1 MNRIVLAFGLL
12 TIAVTGVFAQKTSTN
27 VATTAS
33 TRASAMKN
41 GAAVIQS
48 GTQISGQ
55 LQSTLDT
62 KNAKV
67 GDQVVLKATN
77 AVKQNG
83 QTVVEKGSRLIGHVT
98 EVQQRAKNGA
108 GSRVG
113 VVFDR
118 LQQGGNSVPIS
129 AVITSVFQAQS
140 AAGASVSDDDMM
152 AMGSTST
159 QTMTSTRS
167 SGGGGGLLGGVGNTV
182 GGVVNS
188 TTQTVGG
195 VANTAGQTVNGVT
208 NTAGQTVG
216 STTRS
221 VGGTLRGLQI
231 SQSTDASA
239 SGGSVLSLSNGDLR
253 LEKGTTVNLAVS
265 GSVSARSN

>member
-167 SGGGGGLLGGVGNTV
+167 SGGGGGLLGGV
-182 GGVVNS
+182 VNS
-188 TTQTVGG
+188 TTQTVSG
-195 VANTAGQTVNGVT
+195 VTNTAGQTVNGVT

-221 VGGTLRGLQI
+221 VGGTRRGLQI

-265 GSVSARSN
+265 GSASARSN

>member
-41 GAAVIQS
+41 GAPVIQS

-167 SGGGGGLLGGVGNTV
+167 SGGGGGLLGGV
-182 GGVVNS
+182 VNS
-188 TTQTVGG
+188 TTQTVSG
-195 VANTAGQTVNGVT
+195 VTNTAGQTVNGVT

>member
-167 SGGGGGLLGGVGNTV
+167 SGGGGGLLGGV
-182 GGVVNS
+182 VNS
-188 TTQTVGG
+188 PTQTVSG
-195 VANTAGQTVNGVT
+195 VTNTAGQTVNGVT

-221 VGGTLRGLQI
+221 VGGTRRGLQI

-265 GSVSARSN
+265 GSASARSN

>member
-1 MNRIVLAFGLL
+1 MNRIVLTFGLL

-41 GAAVIQS
+41 GAPVIQS

-62 KNAKV
+62 KNARV

-167 SGGGGGLLGGVGNTV
+167 SGGGGGLLGGV
-182 GGVVNS
+182 VNS
-188 TTQTVGG
+188 TTQTVSG
-195 VANTAGQTVNGVT
+195 VTNTAGQTVNGVT

-265 GSVSARSN
+265 GSASARSN

>member
-1 MNRIVLAFGLL
+1 MNRIVLAIGLL
-12 TIAVTGVFAQKTSTN
+12 TIAATGVLAQKASTS

-33 TRASAMKN
+33 TRASVIRN
-41 GAAVIQS
+41 GSTAIQS

-62 KNAKV
+62 KNARV

-98 EVQQRAKNGA
+98 EVQQRVKNVA
-108 GSRVG
+108 GSRIG
-113 VVFDR
+113 VVFDT
-118 LQQGGNSVPIS
+118 LQQGANSVPIS

-140 AAGASVSDDDMM
+140 AAPASAGDDDVV

-159 QTMTSTRS
+159 QTTASTRS
-167 SGGGGGLLGGVGNTV
+167 SGGDRLLGGVGTTV

-239 SGGSVLSLSNGDLR
+239 SGGSVLSLSKGDLR

-265 GSVSARSN
+265 GSASTRSN

>member
-1 MNRIVLAFGLL
+1 
-12 TIAVTGVFAQKTSTN
+12 
-27 VATTAS
+27 
-33 TRASAMKN
+33 
-41 GAAVIQS
+41 
-48 GTQISGQ
+48 
-55 LQSTLDT
+55 
-62 KNAKV
+62 
-67 GDQVVLKATN
+67 
-77 AVKQNG
+77 
-83 QTVVEKGSRLIGHVT
+83 
-98 EVQQRAKNGA
+98 
-108 GSRVG
+108 
-113 VVFDR
+113 

-167 SGGGGGLLGGVGNTV
+167 SGGGGGLLGGV
-182 GGVVNS
+182 VNS
-188 TTQTVGG
+188 TTQTVSG
-195 VANTAGQTVNGVT
+195 VTNTAGQTVNGVT

-265 GSVSARSN
+265 GSASARSN

>member
-27 VATTAS
+27 VATAAS

-167 SGGGGGLLGGVGNTV
+167 SGGGGGLLGGV
-182 GGVVNS
+182 VNS
-188 TTQTVGG
+188 TTQTVSG
-195 VANTAGQTVNGVT
+195 VTNTAGQTVNGVT
-208 NTAGQTVG
+208 NTAGQVG

-265 GSVSARSN
+265 GSASARSN

>member
-1 MNRIVLAFGLL
+1 MNRIILAIGLL
-12 TIAVTGVFAQKTSTN
+12 TIAATGVFAQKSSTKA
-27 VATTAS
+27 ATTAS
-33 TRASAMKN
+33 TNASVVKN
-41 GAAVIQS
+41 GSAAIQS

-67 GDQVVLKATN
+67 GDQVVLKTTN
-77 AVKQNG
+77 VVKQNG
-83 QTVVEKGSRLIGHVT
+83 QTVVEKGSKLIGHVT
-98 EVQQRAKNGA
+98 EVQQRAKNVA
-108 GSRVG
+108 GSRIG
-113 VVFDR
+113 VVFDT

-129 AVITSVFQAQS
+129 AVITSVSQAQS
-140 AAGASVSDDDMM
+140 AAAASVDDDDMM

-159 QTMTSTRS
+159 RTTTSTRS
-167 SGGGGGLLGGVGNTV
+167 SGGGLLGGVGNTV

-195 VANTAGQTVNGVT
+195 VANAAGQTVNGVT

-231 SQSTDASA
+231 SQSADASA

-253 LEKGTTVNLAVS
+253 LEKGTTVYVAVS
-265 GSVSARSN
+265 GSASTRSN

>member
-1 MNRIVLAFGLL
+1 
-12 TIAVTGVFAQKTSTN
+12 
-27 VATTAS
+27 
-33 TRASAMKN
+33 MKN

-62 KNAKV
+62 KNARV

-167 SGGGGGLLGGVGNTV
+167 SGGGGGLLGGV
-182 GGVVNS
+182 VNS
-188 TTQTVGG
+188 TTQTVSG
-195 VANTAGQTVNGVT
+195 VTNTAGQTVNGVT

-265 GSVSARSN
+265 GSASARSN

>member
-1 MNRIVLAFGLL
+1 
-12 TIAVTGVFAQKTSTN
+12 
-27 VATTAS
+27 
-33 TRASAMKN
+33 MKN

-113 VVFDR
+113 VVFDT

-152 AMGSTST
+152 AMGSTSA
-159 QTMTSTRS
+159 QTTTSTRS
-167 SGGGGGLLGGVGNTV
+167 SGGGGGLL

-239 SGGSVLSLSNGDLR
+239 SGGSVLSLSLIGAIRPCGKLMWGRSGHQSWMFALR
-253 LEKGTTVNLAVS
+253 KS
-265 GSVSARSN
+265 GEILPGSYEAGGWPRGMSEIWSIRLRP

>member
-27 VATTAS
+27 VATAAS

-167 SGGGGGLLGGVGNTV
+167 SGGGGGLLGGV
-182 GGVVNS
+182 VNS
-188 TTQTVGG
+188 TTQTVSG
-195 VANTAGQTVNGVT
+195 VANTAGQTVNGAT

-265 GSVSARSN
+265 GSASARSN

>member
-1 MNRIVLAFGLL
+1 
-12 TIAVTGVFAQKTSTN
+12 
-27 VATTAS
+27 
-33 TRASAMKN
+33 MKN

-113 VVFDR
+113 VVFDT

-167 SGGGGGLLGGVGNTV
+167 SGGGGGLLGGV
-182 GGVVNS
+182 VNS
-188 TTQTVGG
+188 TTQTVSG
-195 VANTAGQTVNGVT
+195 VTNTAGQTVNGVT

-221 VGGTLRGLQI
+221 VGGTRRGLQI

-265 GSVSARSN
+265 GSASARSN

>member
-1 MNRIVLAFGLL
+1 
-12 TIAVTGVFAQKTSTN
+12 
-27 VATTAS
+27 
-33 TRASAMKN
+33 MKN

-167 SGGGGGLLGGVGNTV
+167 SGGGGGLLGGV
-182 GGVVNS
+182 VNS
-188 TTQTVGG
+188 TTQTVSG
-195 VANTAGQTVNGVT
+195 VTNTAGQTVNGVT

>member
-167 SGGGGGLLGGVGNTV
+167 SGGGGGLLGGV
-182 GGVVNS
+182 VNS
-188 TTQTVGG
+188 TTQTVSG
-195 VANTAGQTVNGVT
+195 VTNTAGQTVNGVT

-265 GSVSARSN
+265 GSASARSN

>member
-159 QTMTSTRS
+159 QTTTSTRS
-167 SGGGGGLLGGVGNTV
+167 SGGGGGLLGGV
-182 GGVVNS
+182 VNS
-188 TTQTVGG
+188 TTQTVSG

-265 GSVSARSN
+265 GSASARSN

>member
-1 MNRIVLAFGLL
+1 
-12 TIAVTGVFAQKTSTN
+12 
-27 VATTAS
+27 
-33 TRASAMKN
+33 MKN

-167 SGGGGGLLGGVGNTV
+167 SGGGGGLLGGV
-182 GGVVNS
+182 VNS
-188 TTQTVGG
+188 TTQTVSG
-195 VANTAGQTVNGVT
+195 VTNTAGQTVNGVT

-265 GSVSARSN
+265 GSASARSN

>member
-1 MNRIVLAFGLL
+1 
-12 TIAVTGVFAQKTSTN
+12 
-27 VATTAS
+27 
-33 TRASAMKN
+33 MKN

-62 KNAKV
+62 KNARV
-67 GDQVVLKATN
+67 GDEVVLKATN

-167 SGGGGGLLGGVGNTV
+167 SGGGGGLLGGV
-182 GGVVNS
+182 VNS
-188 TTQTVGG
+188 TTQTVSG
-195 VANTAGQTVNGVT
+195 VTNTAGQTVNGVT

-265 GSVSARSN
+265 GSASARSN

>member
-27 VATTAS
+27 VATAAS

-159 QTMTSTRS
+159 QTTTSTRS
-167 SGGGGGLLGGVGNTV
+167 SGGGGGLLGGV
-182 GGVVNS
+182 VNS
-188 TTQTVGG
+188 TTQTVSG
-195 VANTAGQTVNGVT
+195 VTNTAGQTVNGVT

-265 GSVSARSN
+265 GSASARSN

>member
-167 SGGGGGLLGGVGNTV
+167 SGGGGGLLGGV
-182 GGVVNS
+182 VNS
-188 TTQTVGG
+188 TTQTVSG
-195 VANTAGQTVNGVT
+195 VANTAGQTVNGAT

-265 GSVSARSN
+265 GSASARSN

>member
-62 KNAKV
+62 KNARV
-67 GDQVVLKATN
+67 GDEVVLKATN

-167 SGGGGGLLGGVGNTV
+167 SGGGGGLLGGV
-182 GGVVNS
+182 VNS
-188 TTQTVGG
+188 TTQTVSG
-195 VANTAGQTVNGVT
+195 VTNTAGQTVNGVT

-221 VGGTLRGLQI
+221 VGGTRRGLQI

-265 GSVSARSN
+265 GSASARSN

>member
-1 MNRIVLAFGLL
+1 
-12 TIAVTGVFAQKTSTN
+12 
-27 VATTAS
+27 
-33 TRASAMKN
+33 MKN

-167 SGGGGGLLGGVGNTV
+167 SGGGGGLLGGV
-182 GGVVNS
+182 VNS
-188 TTQTVGG
+188 TTQTVSG
-195 VANTAGQTVNGVT
+195 VTNTAGQTVNGVT

-221 VGGTLRGLQI
+221 VGGTRRGLQI

-265 GSVSARSN
+265 GSASARSN

>member
-1 MNRIVLAFGLL
+1 
-12 TIAVTGVFAQKTSTN
+12 
-27 VATTAS
+27 
-33 TRASAMKN
+33 MKN

-167 SGGGGGLLGGVGNTV
+167 SGGGGGLLGGV
-182 GGVVNS
+182 VNS
-188 TTQTVGG
+188 TTQTVSG

-265 GSVSARSN
+265 GSASARSN

>member
-1 MNRIVLAFGLL
+1 
-12 TIAVTGVFAQKTSTN
+12 
-27 VATTAS
+27 
-33 TRASAMKN
+33 MKN

-113 VVFDR
+113 VVFDT

-167 SGGGGGLLGGVGNTV
+167 SGGGGGLLGGV
-182 GGVVNS
+182 VNS
-188 TTQTVGG
+188 TTQTVSG
-195 VANTAGQTVNGVT
+195 VTNTAGQTVNGVT

-265 GSVSARSN
+265 GSASARSN

>member
-62 KNAKV
+62 KNARV

-167 SGGGGGLLGGVGNTV
+167 SGGGGGLLGGV
-182 GGVVNS
+182 VNS
-188 TTQTVGG
+188 TTQTVSG
-195 VANTAGQTVNGVT
+195 VTNTAGQTVNGVT

-265 GSVSARSN
+265 GSASARSN

>member
-27 VATTAS
+27 VATAAS

-167 SGGGGGLLGGVGNTV
+167 SGGGGGLLGGV
-182 GGVVNS
+182 VNS
-188 TTQTVGG
+188 TTQTVSG
-195 VANTAGQTVNGVT
+195 VTNTAGQTVNGVT

-265 GSVSARSN
+265 GSASARSN